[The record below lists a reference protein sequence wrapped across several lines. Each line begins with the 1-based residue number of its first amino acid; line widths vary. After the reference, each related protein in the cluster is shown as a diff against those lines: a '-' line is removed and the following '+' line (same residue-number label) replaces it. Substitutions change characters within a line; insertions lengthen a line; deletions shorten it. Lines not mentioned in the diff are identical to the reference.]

1 MPRRRSPYFRCLAGL
16 LMLSHGAA
24 HAEVRVEERVELY
37 AIDGQDLATVITEMN
52 RLGPQSD
59 DGHRRWGLTRYRLGW
74 QFRHR
79 RDEPGC
85 RAEPLTVELG
95 LETLLPS
102 WRQRDQATPDQQ
114 ANWAVLSRALAA
126 HEEGHARIARQCA
139 EQLQQTLRKVAQAPT
154 CEQLRQQLRAA
165 GEASLDA
172 CDAQH
177 ADYDQRTRNGYLQGL
192 NIQ

>member
-1 MPRRRSPYFRCLAGL
+1 MLCHGL
-16 LMLSHGAA
+16 A
-24 HAEVRVEERVELY
+24 HAEIRVDEQVDLY
-37 AIDGQDLATVITEMN
+37 TVDGDKLSAVIAEMN
-52 RLGPQSD
+52 RIGPQSD
-59 DGHRRWGLTRYRLGW
+59 DGQRRWGITRYRLGW

-85 RAEPLTVELG
+85 RAEPLTVELK
-95 LETLLPS
+95 LETVLPS

-139 EQLQQTLRKVAQAPT
+139 EVLHKALSKLTQAPD
-154 CEQLRQQLRAA
+154 CERLRQQLSNT

-177 ADYDQRTRNGYLQGL
+177 ADYDRRTRNGYLQGL